1 MADPGNAYTHGSIP
15 LTFARTALPII
26 LLTSVNGLLTVV
38 DAIFL
43 GAFVGPEALTAVTM
57 VFPVSMLM
65 IALAA
70 MISTGMASVLARLL
84 GANRAGEARAILA
97 GAHGLSLIVSVV
109 AMALFAALGWPLA
122 VQAAQGATEL
132 AAMGH
137 SFLRIAVYSSP
148 LLFLLS
154 VHSDALRTEGRVGF
168 MAIAGLLVT
177 LANIG
182 FNYLLIV
189 VFELGVAGSAW
200 GTALAQAIALAVIM
214 LYRASGKARLTLA
227 PRDAVDWRAGWGE
240 MLALGAPRSL
250 SFIGIAAS
258 AAATIASLRLFG
270 GAHTDASIAA
280 YGVIS
285 RMMTFVF
292 FPLLGM
298 SLALQA
304 MVGNNVG
311 AGLWPRSNA
320 TLKLA
325 LIWSFAYAGSAEI
338 GLILMRKQ
346 LGGLF
351 VADPIVTAE
360 VARILPTFVAG
371 YFSFGPMMMISNYF
385 QSIGDVGRSAL
396 LSLARTYLFAIPLIF
411 VLPLG
416 LGEDG
421 IWLALPI
428 ADAALVAVT
437 LAVLKSRSRQAAWG
451 LFQLAGVGLPRR
463 RLFAQD

>member
-1 MADPGNAYTHGSIP
+1 MADARNAYTHDPIAA
-15 LTFARTALPII
+15 TFARAALPII

-38 DAIFL
+38 DAMFL
-43 GAFVGPEALTAVTM
+43 GAFVGPDALTAVTM

-65 IALAA
+65 VALAT
-70 MISTGMASVLARLL
+70 MISTGMASVLGRLL
-84 GANRAGEARAILA
+84 GANKLDEGRGIFA
-97 GAHGLSLIVSVV
+97 GAHGLSLCVS
-109 AMALFAALGWPLA
+109 AMAMAAFAAFGWPLA
-122 VQAAQGATEL
+122 VQAAHGSTEL
-132 AAMGH
+132 AATGH
-137 SFLRIAVYSSP
+137 SFLRIAIYSSP

-168 MAIAGLLVT
+168 MAIAGLAVT

-189 VFELGVAGSAW
+189 GFELAGSAW
-200 GTALAQAIALAVIM
+200 GTALAQAIALAIVI
-214 LYRASGKARLTLA
+214 LYRFSGKARLTLT
-227 PRDAVDWRAGWGE
+227 PRDAAGWQTGWRE
-240 MLALGAPRSL
+240 MLTLGIPRSL
-250 SFIGIAAS
+250 SFIGIAAG

-270 GAHTDASIAA
+270 AANTDASIAA

-285 RMMTFVF
+285 RMMTFAY

-311 AGLWPRSNA
+311 AGLWLRSNA

-325 LIWSFAYAGSAEI
+325 LIWSFAYAVITET
-338 GLILMRKQ
+338 GLILFRKH

-351 VADPIVTAE
+351 VTDPVVTAE
-360 VARILPTFVAG
+360 VGRILPVFVAG
-371 YFSFGPMMMISNYF
+371 YFSFGPMMMIANYF
-385 QSIGDVGRSAL
+385 QSIGDVRRSAL

-421 IWLALPI
+421 IWLALPLG
-428 ADAALVAVT
+428 DAALVAVT
-437 LAVLKSRSRQAAWG
+437 LTVLKARSRQAAWG
-451 LFQLAGVGLPRR
+451 LFQAV
-463 RLFAQD
+463 

>member
-1 MADPGNAYTHGSIP
+1 MADHRNAYTHDSIP
-15 LTFARTALPII
+15 ATFARTALPII
-26 LLTSVNGLLTVV
+26 LLASVNGLLTVV
-38 DAIFL
+38 DAMFL
-43 GAFVGPEALTAVTM
+43 GAFVGPNALTAVTM

-65 IALAA
+65 VALAT
-70 MISTGMASVLARLL
+70 MISTGMASVLGRLL
-84 GANRAGEARAILA
+84 GANKLDEARRIFA
-97 GAHGLSLIVSVV
+97 GAHGLSLCVSAV
-109 AMALFAALGWPLA
+109 AMAVFAVFGWPLVA
-122 VQAAQGATEL
+122 QAAHGSTEL

-137 SFLRIAVYSSP
+137 SFLRIAIYSSP

-154 VHSDALRTEGRVGF
+154 VHSDALRTEGRVAF
-168 MAIAGLLVT
+168 MAVAGLLVT

-189 VFELGVAGSAW
+189 GFELGVAGSAW
-200 GTALAQAIALAVIM
+200 GTALAQTIALAVVV
-214 LYRASGKARLTLA
+214 LYRASGRARLTLTPA
-227 PRDAVDWRAGWGE
+227 DAASWRAGWRE
-240 MLALGAPRSL
+240 VLALGAPRSL
-250 SFIGIAAS
+250 SFIGIAAG

-270 GAHTDASIAA
+270 AAHSDASIAA

-285 RMMTFVF
+285 RMMTFAY

-325 LIWSFAYAGSAEI
+325 LVWSLAYAAMTEI
-338 GLILMRKQ
+338 GLILLRKQ

-351 VADPIVTAE
+351 VTDPVVTAE

-371 YFSFGPMMMISNYF
+371 YFSFGPMMMIANYF
-385 QSIGDVGRSAL
+385 QSIGDVRRSAL

-411 VLPLG
+411 VLPLSI
-416 LGEDG
+416 GEEG
-421 IWLALPI
+421 IWLALPL

-437 LAVLKSRSRQAAWG
+437 SVVLKARSRQAAWG
-451 LFQLAGVGLPRR
+451 LFQTA
-463 RLFAQD
+463 

>member
-1 MADPGNAYTHGSIP
+1 MADPHNAYTHDSIP
-15 LTFARTALPII
+15 ATFARTALPII

-38 DAIFL
+38 DAMFL
-43 GAFVGPEALTAVTM
+43 GAFVGPDALTAVTM
-57 VFPVSMLM
+57 VFPVSMLLV
-65 IALAA
+65 ALAT
-70 MISTGMASVLARLL
+70 MISTGMASVLGRLL
-84 GANRAGEARAILA
+84 GANKLDEARQTFA
-97 GAHGLSLIVSVV
+97 GAHGLSLSVSVI
-109 AMALFAALGWPLA
+109 AMALFAAFGWPLA
-122 VQAAQGATEL
+122 VQAAQSSNDLGSTEL
-132 AAMGH
+132 ADMGH
-137 SFLRIAVYSSP
+137 SFLRIAIYSSP

-168 MAIAGLLVT
+168 MAIAGLAVT

-189 VFELGVAGSAW
+189 GFELGVAGSAW
-200 GTALAQAIALAVIM
+200 GTALAQAIALAIVI
-214 LYRASGKARLTLA
+214 LYRFSGRARLTLTL
-227 PRDAVDWRAGWGE
+227 RDAASWQTGWRE
-240 MLALGAPRSL
+240 MLALGIPRSL
-250 SFIGIAAS
+250 SFIGIAAG

-270 GAHTDASIAA
+270 AANTDASIA

-285 RMMTFVF
+285 RMMTFAY

-311 AGLWPRSNA
+311 AGLWGRSNA

-325 LIWSFAYAGSAEI
+325 LIWSFAYAVITEI
-338 GLILMRKQ
+338 GLILFRKH

-351 VADPIVTAE
+351 VSDPVVSAE
-360 VARILPTFVAG
+360 VGRILPVFVAG
-371 YFSFGPMMMISNYF
+371 YFSFGPMMMIANYF
-385 QSIGDVGRSAL
+385 QSIGDVRRSAL

-421 IWLALPI
+421 IWLALPL
-428 ADAALVAVT
+428 ADAALMVVT
-437 LAVLKSRSRQAAWG
+437 LAVLKARSRQAAWG
-451 LFQLAGVGLPRR
+451 LFQAV
-463 RLFAQD
+463 

>member
-1 MADPGNAYTHGSIP
+1 MRKAASIS
-15 LTFARTALPII
+15 AI
-26 LLTSVNGLLTVV
+26 VV
-38 DAIFL
+38 
-43 GAFVGPEALTAVTM
+43 G
-57 VFPVSMLM
+57 
-65 IALAA
+65 
-70 MISTGMASVLARLL
+70 
-84 GANRAGEARAILA
+84 
-97 GAHGLSLIVSVV
+97 IV
-109 AMALFAALGWPLA
+109 
-122 VQAAQGATEL
+122 
-132 AAMGH
+132 
-137 SFLRIAVYSSP
+137 
-148 LLFLLS
+148 
-154 VHSDALRTEGRVGF
+154 
-168 MAIAGLLVT
+168 MAIAGLAVT
-177 LANIG
+177 LANAA

-189 VFELGVAGSAW
+189 GFELGVAGSAW

-250 SFIGIAAS
+250 SFIGIAAG

-371 YFSFGPMMMISNYF
+371 YFSFGPMMMISSYF

-451 LFQLAGVGLPRR
+451 LFQMAGVGLPRG

>member
-1 MADPGNAYTHGSIP
+1 MADHRNAYTHDSIAV
-15 LTFARTALPII
+15 TFARTALPII

-38 DAIFL
+38 DAMFL
-43 GAFVGPEALTAVTM
+43 GAFVGPDALTAVTM
-57 VFPVSMLM
+57 VFPVSMLLF
-65 IALAA
+65 ALAT
-70 MISTGMASVLARLL
+70 MISTGMASVLGRLL
-84 GANRAGEARAILA
+84 GANKLDAARGIFA
-97 GAHGLSLIVSVV
+97 GAHGLSLGVSAA
-109 AMALFAALGWPLA
+109 AMVLFALFGRSLA
-122 VQAAQGATEL
+122 VQAAQGSAEL

-137 SFLRIAVYSSP
+137 GFLRITIYSSP

-189 VFELGVAGSAW
+189 TFELGVAGSAW
-200 GTALAQAIALAVIM
+200 GTALAQAIALAVIV
-214 LYRASGKARLTLA
+214 LYRAGGKARLMLMPA
-227 PRDAVDWRAGWGE
+227 DAASWRTGWRA
-240 MLALGAPRSL
+240 MLALGTPRSL
-250 SFIGIAAS
+250 SFIGIAAG

-270 GAHTDASIAA
+270 AENTDASIAA

-285 RMMTFVF
+285 RMMTFAY

-311 AGLWPRSNA
+311 AGLWSRSNA

-325 LIWSFAYAGSAEI
+325 LIWSFAYAAIAEI
-338 GLILMRKQ
+338 GLILLRSQ

-351 VADPIVTAE
+351 VADPVVTAE

-371 YFSFGPMMMISNYF
+371 YFSFGPMMMIANYF
-385 QSIGDVGRSAL
+385 QSIGDVRRSAL

-416 LGEDG
+416 LGEQG
-421 IWLALPI
+421 IWLALPV

-437 LAVLKSRSRQAAWG
+437 FAVLKARSQQAAWG
-451 LFQLAGVGLPRR
+451 LFQA
-463 RLFAQD
+463 A

>member
-1 MADPGNAYTHGSIP
+1 MADHLNAYTHDSIP
-15 LTFARTALPII
+15 ATFARTALPII

-38 DAIFL
+38 DAMFL

-65 IALAA
+65 VALAT
-70 MISTGMASVLARLL
+70 MISTGMASVLGRLL
-84 GANRAGEARAILA
+84 GADRLDEARKTFA
-97 GAHGLSLIVSVV
+97 GAHGLSLGVSAI
-109 AMALFAALGWPLA
+109 AMAVFAKFGWPLA
-122 VQAAQGATEL
+122 VQAAQGSAEL

-137 SFLRIAVYSSP
+137 SFLRITIYSSP

-168 MAIAGLLVT
+168 MAIAGLMVT

-189 VFELGVAGSAW
+189 GFKFGVAGSAC
-200 GTALAQAIALAVIM
+200 GTALAQAIALVIVVF
-214 LYRASGKARLTLA
+214 YRVSGRARLTLTL
-227 PRDAVDWRAGWGE
+227 RDAANWRTGWGE

-250 SFIGIAAS
+250 SFIGIAAG
-258 AAATIASLRLFG
+258 AGATIASLRLFG
-270 GAHTDASIAA
+270 AAHTDASIAA

-285 RMMTFVF
+285 RMMTFAY

-311 AGLWPRSNA
+311 AGLWSRSNA

-325 LIWSFAYAGSAEI
+325 LVWSFAYAAITEI
-338 GLILMRKQ
+338 ALVLLCKQ

-351 VADPIVTAE
+351 VSDPVVTAE
-360 VARILPTFVAG
+360 VARILPVFVAG
-371 YFSFGPMMMISNYF
+371 YFSFGPMMMIANYF
-385 QSIGDVGRSAL
+385 QSIGDVRRSAL

-437 LAVLKSRSRQAAWG
+437 LAVLNARSGQAAWG
-451 LFQLAGVGLPRR
+451 LFQA
-463 RLFAQD
+463 A